1 MEIFTKAVG
10 LMTSHQ
16 GMDNSPRSMEV
27 SIRGNS
33 KKDSSM
39 VKAFSNG
46 LMDQFTK
53 ETGGRAR

>member
-1 MEIFTKAVG
+1 
-10 LMTSHQ
+10 MTSHQ